1 MKTIKVK
8 EYKNKF
14 LGHKLL
20 LTVICLMIAGNS
32 FSQELYTIPQDVQT
46 RWISFENQSGEKGK
60 GGMENKGAK
69 GHAMD
74 HIRAGE
80 SKVLFDVKGSGI
92 IHRMWVT
99 INDRSPE
106 MLRSLKIEMFWDG
119 VDKPAVAVPLGDFFG
134 LGLGRMTSFE
144 NELFSSPEGKSF
156 NSNIPM
162 PFKTAA
168 RIVITNESPKDL
180 LMFFYDVNYTVT
192 KEPDPK
198 SLYFH
203 CYWNREKKTELGRDF
218 MILPKVMGKG
228 RFIGTNIGVVD
239 DSVYLGRWWGEGE
252 VKVFLDGDTEFPTLV
267 GTGTEDYIG
276 TGWGQGVFSHR
287 FQGCLIADKNKHEWA
302 FYRYH
307 IPDPIYFHSDCK
319 VTIQQIGGDTRIKV
333 VELIKAGVPL
343 KPISMHPA
351 PLFVKLLEMDPLP
364 DIDDDTLPN
373 DWTNFYRQDDWSAT
387 AYFYLDKPESNLP
400 DIAPVEKRIE
410 GLPEN

>member
-1 MKTIKVK
+1 MNLMHNLRNAVLTM
-8 EYKNKF
+8 F
-14 LGHKLL
+14 LLFIGLPLL
-20 LTVICLMIAGNS
+20 
-32 FSQELYTIPQDVQT
+32 SQELYTIPQDAQT
-46 RWISFENQSGEKGK
+46 RWISFENQTGEKGR

-74 HIRAGE
+74 HIKAGE

-92 IHRMWVT
+92 IHRMWIT
-99 INDRSPE
+99 IDDKSPE

-119 VDKPAVAVPLGDFFG
+119 ADKAAVVAPFGDFFG
-134 LGLGRMTSFE
+134 VGLGRMTSFE
-144 NELFSSPEGKSF
+144 NELFSNPEGKSF
-156 NSNIPM
+156 NSYIPM

-180 LMFFYDVNYTVT
+180 LMIFYDINYTVT
-192 KEPDPK
+192 KSPDPN

-203 CYWNREKKTELGRDF
+203 CYWNREIKTELGRDF
-218 MILPKVMGKG
+218 EILPTVAGKG

-239 DSVYLGRWWGEGE
+239 DSAYQGRWWGEGE
-252 VKVFLDGDTEFPTLV
+252 VKVFLDGDTDYPTLV

-276 TGWGQGVFSHR
+276 TGWGQGIFRHR
-287 FQGCLIADKNKHEWA
+287 FQGCLIADKDKHEWA

-319 VTIQQIGGDTRIKV
+319 VTIQQIGGDFRPKA
-333 VELIKAGVPL
+333 VELQKTGVAMT
-343 KPISMHPA
+343 PISIHSA
-351 PLFVKLLEMDPLP
+351 LEFIKLLEMDPVP
-364 DIDDDTLPN
+364 DIDDETLPDN
-373 DWTNFYRQDDWSAT
+373 WTNFYRQDDWSAA

-410 GLPEN
+410 GLTKD

>member
-1 MKTIKVK
+1 MMNLMHNLRNAVLTM
-8 EYKNKF
+8 F
-14 LGHKLL
+14 LLFIGLPLL
-20 LTVICLMIAGNS
+20 
-32 FSQELYTIPQDVQT
+32 SQELYTIPQDAQT
-46 RWISFENQSGEKGK
+46 RWISFENQTGEKGR

-74 HIRAGE
+74 HIKAGE

-92 IHRMWVT
+92 IHRMWIT
-99 INDRSPE
+99 IDDKSPE

-119 VDKPAVAVPLGDFFG
+119 ADKAAVVAPFGDFFG
-134 LGLGRMTSFE
+134 VGLGRMTSFE
-144 NELFSSPEGKSF
+144 NELFSNPEGKSF
-156 NSNIPM
+156 NSYIPM

-180 LMFFYDVNYTVT
+180 LMIFYDINYTVT
-192 KEPDPK
+192 KSPDPN

-203 CYWNREKKTELGRDF
+203 CYWNREIKTELGRDF
-218 MILPKVMGKG
+218 EILPTVAGKG

-239 DSVYLGRWWGEGE
+239 DSAYQGRWWGEGE
-252 VKVFLDGDTEFPTLV
+252 VKVFLDGDTDYPTLV

-276 TGWGQGVFSHR
+276 TGWGQGIFRHR
-287 FQGCLIADKNKHEWA
+287 FQGCLIADKDKHEWA

-319 VTIQQIGGDTRIKV
+319 VTIQQIGGDFRPKA
-333 VELIKAGVPL
+333 VELQKTGVAMT
-343 KPISMHPA
+343 PISIHSA
-351 PLFVKLLEMDPLP
+351 LEFIKLLEMDPVP
-364 DIDDDTLPN
+364 DIDDETLPDN
-373 DWTNFYRQDDWSAT
+373 WTNFYRQDDWSAA

-410 GLPEN
+410 GLTKD